1 MRIERIA
8 PQLVELAPPTLE
20 PGVLYISHKYK
31 VAVHLCC
38 CGCGEK
44 VVTPL
49 SPAEWRVTLTE
60 GNATLYPSIGNWAMR
75 CRSHYWIRNNG
86 VIWARA
92 FSQDMIDA
100 VHRRDQAAIEAMH
113 RARAADKAPPPA
125 VHPPA
130 ARPWTVENFVP
141 GWLLRLTH
149 WVFGR

>member
-8 PQLVELAPPTLE
+8 PQLVELAPPTLK
-20 PGVLYISHKYK
+20 PGVLYISQKYK

-49 SPAEWRVTLTE
+49 SPAEWRVSLAD
-60 GNATLYPSIGNWAMR
+60 GNVSLYPSIGNWAMR
-75 CRSHYWIRNNG
+75 CRSHYWVRNNR
-86 VIWARA
+86 VVWARA
-92 FSQDMIDA
+92 FSQSMINA
-100 VHRRDQAAIEAMH
+100 VHRRDQAAIDAMH
-113 RARAADKAPPPA
+113 RARAADKTAPPSA
-125 VHPPA
+125 RLPA

-141 GWLLRLTH
+141 SWLQRLTR